1 MSHQIIPG
9 FTAGG
14 YQPYTT
20 AGGRMPGMSLMAM
33 LKGGPVFMPH
43 PMDAKR
49 AVQKKPAGSML
60 DALRR

>member
-1 MSHQIIPG
+1 
-9 FTAGG
+9 
-14 YQPYTT
+14 
-20 AGGRMPGMSLMAM
+20 MPGMSLMAM

-49 AVQKKPAGSML
+49 TMQKKPAGSML